1 MTIKNWPGSALTLS
15 RTWDGPTTLFSDPQI
30 QDNMIY
36 IGIVSS
42 LLAFG
47 NTMIAKTWNGFKI
60 TVGDVFLLWSVD
72 LQDLGLSRHDLGRL
86 GVAPALAALAL
97 SLRRIH
103 STVAAWLTSTK
114 HFKDLSN
121 QTRALNDFELKH
133 FPNCPPPHL
142 ICHKCIIFL
151 HNVLKDSAFLLRS
164 SPSTTRTHHHVATSS
179 LSIALPNPLRYYY
192 KKFARK
198 TSQTLLFLL
207 DSCGQGRINWGSTAT
222 T

>member
-15 RTWDGPTTLFSDPQI
+15 RTWDGQTTLFSDPQI

-42 LLAFG
+42 LVAFG
-47 NTMIAKTWNGFKI
+47 NIMVAKTWNWFKI
-60 TVGDVFLLWSVD
+60 TAGGVFLLWSVD

-103 STVAAWLTSTK
+103 SSVAAWLTSTK

-121 QTRALNDFELKH
+121 QTRASNDFELTH
-133 FPNCPPPHL
+133 CLNCPPPHL
-142 ICHKCIIFL
+142 ICQKYRICWQ
-151 HNVLKDSAFLLRS
+151 NVLKDSAFLLRA
-164 SPSTTRTHHHVATSS
+164 SPSTTWTHHHVATSS

-207 DSCGQGRINWGSTAT
+207 DSCGQGLINWGYAAT

>member
-15 RTWDGPTTLFSDPQI
+15 RTWDGPTALFSDPQI

-42 LLAFG
+42 FVAFA
-47 NTMIAKTWNGFKI
+47 NIMIAKTWNWFKI
-60 TVGDVFLLWSVD
+60 TAGGVFLLWSVD

-103 STVAAWLTSTK
+103 SSVAAWLTSTK

-121 QTRALNDFELKH
+121 QTRASNDFELKH
-133 FPNCPPPHL
+133 FLNCPLPTSFV
-142 ICHKCIIFL
+142 ISVIFFCVFAEGFPID
-151 HNVLKDSAFLLRS
+151 NVNTP
-164 SPSTTRTHHHVATSS
+164 SPS
-179 LSIALPNPLRYYY
+179 LSIALSNPLR
-192 KKFARK
+192 
-198 TSQTLLFLL
+198 
-207 DSCGQGRINWGSTAT
+207 
-222 T
+222 